1 MSASKWKV
9 GSFLQ
14 QAVAGVESRLDTILA
29 ENDGEAAQNADK
41 GEKLAEKQPGL
52 RAGMPHSASA
62 SPSLSRSSSSARVKD
77 RLQER
82 LARAMVKQA
91 GAGNVTSPPS
101 STGVPSRTSSPLPAD
116 GSRTSI
122 DSSAGNI
129 DKATGDAKHD
139 SQSAT
144 ASLSRASLDV
154 KAQDRQSTE
163 IQDNERE
170 GSAPA
175 ESKEAYENS
184 GQSGISKDETDM
196 SLSRQVSVPEIGVT
210 EPPSNHLE
218 DYEIAM
224 AKLQADHEASELRW
238 QEELHSYIEKIDAL
252 QAKLKYLASEAAE
265 SARNST
271 TAAAPGT
278 IEKKLSEKEE
288 KIAALMEEGQ
298 KLSKTE
304 LEHRSTIKKL
314 RQYIAESTKSQ
325 ADLKKRIERVEKDL
339 SQANDRAKRAE
350 TAEKRATASLSRQAN
365 AEEDLESTIA
375 ERNILKATVSDLSYQ
390 LSRASARAEAAEQKA
405 EEETAQIEG
414 RRVTEL
420 KEELSSAKIE
430 HELSDEKLRREIRDL
445 TENLNREKER
455 SRTQEVELRGE
466 QSVLE
471 SKMESLRA
479 RAEEVSSSAT
489 GDAQAKLLRQVETL
503 QTQYAV
509 ASDNWHGIET
519 SLLSRLASVEKE
531 RDDIAKREGDM
542 RRKVRE
548 SVLKVKRAEGDSENS
563 KELARELERDLEES
577 RHELKKLQAKLEKA
591 EEELLA
597 SQQDLVKQKET
608 LDASWAQRLEDERAR
623 WQENISSPSSMLQTR
638 AESITQSRRS
648 DVLSSLSEIPQS
660 RRSSTLPK
668 LDTPLRQNSYS
679 SLNSNPLL
687 RGSLNDASPLADTPS
702 AQTME
707 PDEYFNGALT
717 PATPSAPGTHN
728 QHSRGAHDVVSVSTV
743 AAGPSVQLVERM
755 SATVRRLESE
765 RAGFKDELARLT
777 SQRDEA
783 RREVVELMKE
793 VEEKRAGDEQVQEL
807 EANVQQLNERY
818 QTTLEMLGEKS
829 EQVEE
834 LKADIAD
841 LKDIYRD
848 TLQKHLQ

>member
-1 MSASKWKV
+1 MSKWKV

-29 ENDGEAAQNADK
+29 DSDSEAAQNGDK
-41 GEKLAEKQPGL
+41 TEKPAEKQPGL
-52 RAGMPHSASA
+52 RAGMTP
-62 SPSLSRSSSSARVKD
+62 PSLSRSSSSARVND

-82 LARAMVKQA
+82 LARAMVKQS
-91 GAGNVTSPPS
+91 GAGGVTSPPS

-122 DSSAGNI
+122 DSTTGNI
-129 DKATGDAKHD
+129 EKITDDTASDNKSATGSVPRTSID
-139 SQSAT
+139 AT
-144 ASLSRASLDV
+144 AQGRRSNEVQSGEQDVAASKNADEMPTPSKSSNNDEDV
-154 KAQDRQSTE
+154 SSGQIAQVD
-163 IQDNERE
+163 
-170 GSAPA
+170 GA
-175 ESKEAYENS
+175 ES
-184 GQSGISKDETDM
+184 
-196 SLSRQVSVPEIGVT
+196 R
-210 EPPSNHLE
+210 SNRLE
-218 DYEIAM
+218 DYEVAM

-238 QEELHSYIEKIDAL
+238 QEELHNYIEKIDAL

-271 TAAAPGT
+271 ATAAPGT
-278 IEKKLSEKEE
+278 MEKKLSEKEE

-314 RQYIAESTKSQ
+314 RQYIAENTKSQ
-325 ADLKKRIERVEKDL
+325 ADLKKRLEKMEKDL
-339 SQANDRAKRAE
+339 NQANDRAKRAE
-350 TAEKRATASLSRQAN
+350 TAEKRATASLNKQSS
-365 AEEDLESTIA
+365 AEEDLESTVA

-390 LSRASARAEAAEQKA
+390 LSRASARAEAAERKA
-405 EEETAQIEG
+405 EEETAKVESRLI
-414 RRVTEL
+414 TEL
-420 KEELSSAKIE
+420 KEELSSAKVN
-430 HELSDEKLRREIRDL
+430 HELSEEKLRREIQDL
-445 TENLNREKER
+445 KDSLNREKEH

-479 RAEEVSSSAT
+479 RAEEASSSAT

-531 RDDIAKREGDM
+531 RDDFAKREGDM

-548 SVLKVKRAEGDSENS
+548 SVLKVKRAEGDCENS
-563 KELARELERDLEES
+563 RELSRELERNLEES
-577 RHELKKLQAKLEKA
+577 KHEVKKLQARLEKV

-597 SQQDLVKQKET
+597 AQQDLLKQKEI
-608 LDASWAQRLEDERAR
+608 LDATWEQRLEDERAK
-623 WQENISSPSSMLQTR
+623 WQEGIAASPSVLQAR
-638 AESITQSRRS
+638 GESATPSRRS
-648 DVLSSLSEIPQS
+648 DVLSSLSEIPHS

-668 LDTPLRQNSYS
+668 LDTPPRQNSYS

-687 RGSLNDASPLADTPS
+687 RGTIAHDTSSPLVDNVS
-702 AQTME
+702 VQTLE
-707 PDEYFNGALT
+707 PDEYFNGSVT
-717 PATPSAPGTHN
+717 PATPSVPGTHA
-728 QHSRGAHDVVSVSTV
+728 QHSRGAHDVVSASTV

-765 RAGFKDELARLT
+765 RAGFKDELERIT

-793 VEEKRAGDEQVQEL
+793 VEEKRAGDEEVRKL
-807 EANVQQLNERY
+807 EEQVQQLNERY

-848 TLQKHLQ
+848 TLQKHLQS

>member
-1 MSASKWKV
+1 MSKWKV

-29 ENDGEAAQNADK
+29 DSDSEAAQNA
-41 GEKLAEKQPGL
+41 EKTEKPAEKQPGL
-52 RAGMPHSASA
+52 RAGVLP
-62 SPSLSRSSSSARVKD
+62 PSLSRSSSSARVND

-82 LARAMVKQA
+82 LARAMVKQP
-91 GAGNVTSPPS
+91 GAGGVTSPPS

-122 DSSAGNI
+122 DSTTGNI
-129 DKATGDAKHD
+129 EKAADDTALDKKSTTGPAPRMSMDAIV
-139 SQSAT
+139 QG
-144 ASLSRASLDV
+144 
-154 KAQDRQSTE
+154 RQSNE
-163 IQDNERE
+163 VQPGEQDV
-170 GSAPA
+170 AA
-175 ESKEAYENS
+175 
-184 GQSGISKDETDM
+184 SKDADAEADPSKTSNNNADVNSDQM
-196 SLSRQVSVPEIGVT
+196 AQFDGADSRS
-210 EPPSNHLE
+210 SRLE
-218 DYEIAM
+218 DYEEAM

-271 TAAAPGT
+271 ATAAPGT
-278 IEKKLSEKEE
+278 VEKKLSEKEE
-288 KIAALMEEGQ
+288 KIAALMEEGH
-298 KLSKTE
+298 KLSRTE

-325 ADLKKRIERVEKDL
+325 ADLKRRIDKMERDL
-339 SQANDRAKRAE
+339 NQANDRAKRAE
-350 TAEKRATASLSRQAN
+350 AAEKRATASLNKQSS

-390 LSRASARAEAAEQKA
+390 LSRASARAEAAERKA
-405 EEETAQIEG
+405 EEETAQVES
-414 RRVTEL
+414 RQVTEL
-420 KEELSSAKIE
+420 KEEISSAKVE
-430 HELSDEKLRREIRDL
+430 HDLSEEKLRREIEDL
-445 TENLNREKER
+445 KESLGREKER

-479 RAEEVSSSAT
+479 RAEEASSSAT

-531 RDDIAKREGDM
+531 RDDFAKREGDM

-548 SVLKVKRAEGDSENS
+548 SALKVKRAEGDCENS
-563 KELARELERDLEES
+563 REVSRELERNLEES
-577 RHELKKLQAKLEKA
+577 QHEVKKLQAKVEKL

-597 SQQDLVKQKET
+597 AQQDLLKQKET
-608 LDASWAQRLEDERAR
+608 LDATWEQRLEDEKSK
-623 WQENISSPSSMLQTR
+623 WQESIVASPSVLQAR
-638 AESITQSRRS
+638 GESITPSRRS
-648 DVLSSLSEIPQS
+648 DVLSSLSEIPNS
-660 RRSSTLPK
+660 RRSSILPK
-668 LDTPLRQNSYS
+668 LDTPPRQNSYS

-687 RGSLNDASPLADTPS
+687 RAATHDTSSPLVDNVS
-702 AQTME
+702 VQTLE
-707 PDEYFNGALT
+707 PDEYFSGSIT
-717 PATPSAPGTHN
+717 PATPSVPGTHTQN
-728 QHSRGAHDVVSVSTV
+728 SRGAHDVVSASTV

-765 RAGFKDELARLT
+765 RAGFKDELERIT

-793 VEEKRAGDEQVQEL
+793 VEEKRVGDDEVRKLEEQVQK
-807 EANVQQLNERY
+807 LNERY

-848 TLQKHLQ
+848 TLQKHLQS

>member
-1 MSASKWKV
+1 MSKWKV

-29 ENDGEAAQNADK
+29 DSDSEAAQNGDK
-41 GEKLAEKQPGL
+41 TEKPAEKQPGL
-52 RAGMPHSASA
+52 RAGMAP
-62 SPSLSRSSSSARVKD
+62 PSLSRSSSSARVND

-82 LARAMVKQA
+82 LARAMVKQS
-91 GAGNVTSPPS
+91 GAGGVTSPPS

-122 DSSAGNI
+122 DSTTGNI
-129 DKATGDAKHD
+129 EKITDD
-139 SQSAT
+139 T
-144 ASLSRASLDV
+144 ASDNKSVTGSVPRTSIDATVQGRRSNEVQSGEQDVAASKNADEIPGPSESSNNDEDV
-154 KAQDRQSTE
+154 NSGRIAQVD
-163 IQDNERE
+163 
-170 GSAPA
+170 GA
-175 ESKEAYENS
+175 ES
-184 GQSGISKDETDM
+184 
-196 SLSRQVSVPEIGVT
+196 R
-210 EPPSNHLE
+210 SNRLE
-218 DYEIAM
+218 DYEAAM

-271 TAAAPGT
+271 ATAAPGT
-278 IEKKLSEKEE
+278 MEKKLSEKEE

-314 RQYIAESTKSQ
+314 RQYIAENTKSQ
-325 ADLKKRIERVEKDL
+325 ADLKKRLEKMEKDL
-339 SQANDRAKRAE
+339 NQANDRAKRAE
-350 TAEKRATASLSRQAN
+350 TAEKRATASLNKKSS

-390 LSRASARAEAAEQKA
+390 LSRASARAEAAERKA
-405 EEETAQIEG
+405 EEETAKVESRQI
-414 RRVTEL
+414 TEL
-420 KEELSSAKIE
+420 KDELSSAKVE
-430 HELSDEKLRREIRDL
+430 HELSEEKLRREIQDL
-445 TENLNREKER
+445 KDSLNREKER
-455 SRTQEVELRGE
+455 SRTQEIELRGE

-479 RAEEVSSSAT
+479 RAEEASSSAT

-531 RDDIAKREGDM
+531 RDDFAKREGDM

-548 SVLKVKRAEGDSENS
+548 SVLKVKRAEGDCENS
-563 KELARELERDLEES
+563 RELSRELERNLEES
-577 RHELKKLQAKLEKA
+577 KHEVKKLQARLEKV

-597 SQQDLVKQKET
+597 AQQDLFKQKEI
-608 LDASWAQRLEDERAR
+608 LDATWEQRLEDERAK
-623 WQENISSPSSMLQTR
+623 WQEGIAASPSVLQAR
-638 AESITQSRRS
+638 GESATPSRRS
-648 DVLSSLSEIPQS
+648 DVLSSLSEIPHS

-668 LDTPLRQNSYS
+668 LDTPPRQNSYS

-687 RGSLNDASPLADTPS
+687 RGTTAHDTSSPLVDNVS
-702 AQTME
+702 IQTLE
-707 PDEYFNGALT
+707 PDEYFNGSVT
-717 PATPSAPGTHN
+717 PATPSVPGTHA
-728 QHSRGAHDVVSVSTV
+728 QHSRGAHDVVSASTV

-765 RAGFKDELARLT
+765 RAGFKDELERIT

-793 VEEKRAGDEQVQEL
+793 VEEKRAGDEEVRKL
-807 EANVQQLNERY
+807 EEQVQQLNERY

-848 TLQKHLQ
+848 TLQKHLQS